1 MNKTT
6 KKIVLD
12 KALEQEMKYCD
23 LVAYARKRSED
34 IESIPRLK
42 EWVDNMI
49 EKYPNECYNLSAENG
64 DWHHGFNSGCLAA
77 FRYITTMM
85 TVGLEDANES
95 FPELDT

>member
-6 KKIVLD
+6 KKVVFE
-12 KALEQEMKYCD
+12 KAIEQEMKYCD
-23 LVAYARKRSED
+23 LVAYARKSSEQID
-34 IESIPRLK
+34 SIPRLK
-42 EWVDNMI
+42 EWVGKMI
-49 EKYPNECYNLSAENG
+49 EQYPKECYNLSTENG

-85 TVGLEDANES
+85 MIGLEEADEF

>member
-6 KKIVLD
+6 KKIVLE

-23 LVAYARKRSED
+23 LVAYARKTSEQ
-34 IESIPRLK
+34 IESIPILK
-42 EWVDNMI
+42 EWAKNVID
-49 EKYPNECYNLSAENG
+49 KYPNECYKLSTENG

-85 TVGLEDANES
+85 MDGLEEANEF
-95 FPELDT
+95 FPDLGT